1 MSGPKCQAVMATM
14 VTSTKKAANK
24 GLGSGGRFPGPNGK
38 KPGGNGFHGG
48 DGNGG
53 KKRRFSPW
61 GYRLTMWMVLAAIV
75 MMFGA
80 LSAAY
85 VMVSEEQ
92 PTPVRMPRMFFVST
106 GLILVSSVT
115 FQRAKRSLQQD
126 RARAYLRWLLATL
139 GLGCAFLASQLI
151 GWREL
156 ARAGVYFSG
165 HPRSTF
171 FYLATA
177 LHGGHLL
184 GGIGLVFYLVIRRL
198 RPLWPLNTEKN
209 TTWTK
214 VVGLYWH
221 AMDGIWIWLFVL
233 LLIFK

>member
-1 MSGPKCQAVMATM
+1 MAGLKCQVVM
-14 VTSTKKAANK
+14 VTSTKKATSK
-24 GLGSGGRFPGPNGK
+24 GIGSGGKFPGPNGK

-48 DGNGG
+48 DDGS
-53 KKRRFSPW
+53 KRKFSPFF
-61 GYRLTMWMVLAAIV
+61 YRVTMWMVLAAII

-85 VMVSEEQ
+85 LYGMLTEE
-92 PTPVRMPRMFFVST
+92 PRRPVPMPRMFFVST
-106 GLILVSSVT
+106 GLILLSSAT
-115 FQRAKRSLQQD
+115 FHLAKRSLQQD
-126 RARAYLRWLLATL
+126 RASAYLKWLLATL
-139 GLGCAFLASQLI
+139 GLGVGFVVSQLI

-184 GGIGLVFYLVIRRL
+184 GGIGLVLYLVIRRL
-198 RPLWPLNTEKN
+198 RPLWPLYAEKN
-209 TTWTK
+209 TAWTR

-221 AMDGIWIWLFVL
+221 AMDGIWIWLFGL

>member
-1 MSGPKCQAVMATM
+1 M
-14 VTSTKKAANK
+14 VTSTKKVPNK
-24 GLGSGGRFPGPNGK
+24 GIGSGGKFPGPNGK

-48 DGNGG
+48 GG
-53 KKRRFSPW
+53 DRSKRKFSPSS
-61 GYRLTMWMVLAAIV
+61 YRITMWMVLAAIV

-92 PTPVRMPRMFFVST
+92 RKPVVMPRMFFVST
-106 GLILVSSVT
+106 GLILVSSIT
-115 FQRAKRSLQQD
+115 FHRAKRSLQQD
-126 RARAYLRWLLATL
+126 RAGAYLRWLLVTL
-139 GLGCAFLASQLI
+139 GLGVGFLVSQLV

-156 ARAGVYFSG
+156 ARAGVYFAG

-198 RPLWPLNTEKN
+198 RPLWQLSPEKN
-209 TTWTK
+209 TAWTR

-221 AMDGIWIWLFVL
+221 MMDGIWIWLFVL